1 MSFIKHLR
9 TATFGLLFFSSYA
22 YCQNVDY
29 YLIASVET
37 QARDSCQKKLD
48 DDTIEFKKCI
58 QKKAADSSKE
68 KDPKTTKLAIYYYG
82 WLASVVA
89 AKNGIPTSEETA
101 RYLLP
106 KFRVI
111 QKELKISD
119 LDLCQTI
126 PGDCVSRNAR
136 MIQMENYIKSVQSH
150 KPL

>member
-1 MSFIKHLR
+1 MSLSWCAR
-9 TATFGLLFFSSYA
+9 TATFALLFSSSYV

-29 YLIASVET
+29 HLISFIET

-68 KDPKTTKLAIYYYG
+68 KDSKTIKLAIYYYG

-119 LDLCQTI
+119 SDLCQTI

-136 MIQMENYIKSVQSH
+136 MIQMESYINSLHSKKS
-150 KPL
+150 L